1 MGTLVDTN
9 KDKVPDTAF
18 STVVSNAEAMRLN
31 SSSTAT
37 QLRAQRDIL
46 EAING

>member
-1 MGTLVDTN
+1 MVDTN

-18 STVVSNAEAMRLN
+18 ATVISNAEAVRLN

-37 QLRAQRDIL
+37 QLRVQRDVL